1 MESVFIVL
9 INKTSIKRWKPVWIR
24 PLSMQRVL
32 TRHFVRDFVTRGPI
46 KHAKIDNMCNSAANI
61 FCDYSLSI
69 DHINHINRF
78 GLTNFIDW
86 YRFIKWISY
95 YQVSPI

>member
-1 MESVFIVL
+1 MDPRFYNDIGYHKG
-9 INKTSIKRWKPVWIR
+9 NF

-32 TRHFVRDFVTRGPI
+32 TRHFVLDFVTRGPI

-69 DHINHINRF
+69 DHINYINRF
-78 GLTNFIDW
+78 GLTNFID
-86 YRFIKWISY
+86 
-95 YQVSPI
+95 